1 MIEAT
6 EVFLK
11 TAGSVGYP
19 LSTYRYSGNA
29 IFLGLG
35 DVELKSHTVYY
46 GFPWKPTFE
55 RRLIFGCA
63 FEGFLRFSITLEVP
77 TTVLWG
83 RRKSL
88 PAVWCHWLTVAVIYF

>member
-19 LSTYRYSGNA
+19 IIDLQVLLDA

-46 GFPWKPTFE
+46 EIART
-55 RRLIFGCA
+55 RRLIVH
-63 FEGFLRFSITLEVP
+63 S
-77 TTVLWG
+77 
-83 RRKSL
+83 K
-88 PAVWCHWLTVAVIYF
+88 

>member
-19 LSTYRYSGNA
+19 LSTYRYILLDA

-46 GFPWKPTFE
+46 EIAQT
-55 RRLIFGCA
+55 RRLIVH
-63 FEGFLRFSITLEVP
+63 S
-77 TTVLWG
+77 
-83 RRKSL
+83 K
-88 PAVWCHWLTVAVIYF
+88 